1 VSPSSPCCH
10 VLYEA
15 QADHRFS
22 LSTAPRRR
30 ARSFNWSL
38 SLLTLLSLIVF
49 VIPLGLS
56 LLLTHRKKS
65 TSAARSL
72 ILTLIPF
79 AGYLFLFDKVGML
92 VASKVVVEGSHSL
105 GELEVSSPSSAAR

>member
-1 VSPSSPCCH
+1 MRCRNPNLTSPSP
-10 VLYEA
+10 
-15 QADHRFS
+15 
-22 LSTAPRRR
+22 STAPRRR

-92 VASKVVVEGSHSL
+92 VASKVVVEGTHSL
-105 GELEVSSPSSAAR
+105 GAYYHAVPNKAAR